1 MTDGSWWILNSLA
14 SWTRWLWS
22 TCSVLSPRDA
32 QLNWAPVTHSGNLLN
47 STPSIDCIPLPV
59 SFSLSFPSVLWEHLP
74 NKLLVL
80 TSLSRD
86 EFLGESKLRQS
97 ALHNLWHRL
106 SCFLWDLQ
114 AVSTTVV
121 ASFGTVITA
130 MLLKCLAWDPL
141 LLKRLLL
148 VTAQAH
154 CAAPSPP
161 LSQVSRQPSCPI
173 PLLPRQWPHH
183 FIHKVRLP
191 HSVSAYSYCFLFSS
205 LRFGQQLALPHLDP
219 GPHVEIKSSR
229 RILSW
234 RHWNASIHSFV
245 PNLQ

>member
-47 STPSIDCIPLPV
+47 STPSIDCFPLLV
-59 SFSLSFPSVLWEHLP
+59 SFFLSFPSVLWEHLP
-74 NKLLVL
+74 DKLLVL

-121 ASFGTVITA
+121 ASFGTVIIT

-141 LLKRLLL
+141 LLKRLCLL
-148 VTAQAH
+148 LLKPTVQPLPLPWARCQD
-154 CAAPSPP
+154 SPP
-161 LSQVSRQPSCPI
+161 
-173 PLLPRQWPHH
+173 
-183 FIHKVRLP
+183 
-191 HSVSAYSYCFLFSS
+191 
-205 LRFGQQLALPHLDP
+205 
-219 GPHVEIKSSR
+219 
-229 RILSW
+229 ILSLCYLGSGLITLFIKLDFLTLYL
-234 RHWNASIHSFV
+234 HILIASSFPV
-245 PNLQ
+245 SFLVNS